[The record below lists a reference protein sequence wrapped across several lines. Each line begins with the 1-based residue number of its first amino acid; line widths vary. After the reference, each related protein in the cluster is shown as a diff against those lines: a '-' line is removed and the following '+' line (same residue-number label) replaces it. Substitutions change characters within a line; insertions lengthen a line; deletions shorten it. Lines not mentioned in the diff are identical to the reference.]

1 MILKKIIYISVFV
14 AIFSCNT
21 KQKETLLPK
30 EDQPSMSVVRKYPS
44 AKEIRPIYKEET
56 ENWTQLKAVA
66 DFLDRFKNV
75 SAKEILSNA
84 IELEILVAA
93 LKKEETPD
101 LFNTASFKARVN
113 ILHNESLRLLD
124 MRNIPAITVAEVNAQ
139 TKKIIAAFSSLN
151 VKINTILSKK
161 RFEDAITID
170 AKYIGLD
177 SSKIDNVSKKSINNN
192 LQRKLE
198 DKTTN
203 Q

>member
-44 AKEIRPIYKEET
+44 AKEIRPVYKEET

-75 SAKEILSNA
+75 SANEILSNA
-84 IELEILVAA
+84 IELEALVAA
-93 LKKEETPD
+93 LKKEESPD
-101 LFNTASFKARVN
+101 LFKTASFKARVN

-124 MRNIPAITVAEVNAQ
+124 MRSIPAITVDEVDAQ
-139 TKKIIAAFSSLN
+139 TKKIIVAFSSVN
-151 VKINTILSKK
+151 EKINTTLSKK

-177 SSKIDNVSKKSINNN
+177 SSKIDNVSKKSINNS

-198 DKTTN
+198 EKTTN

>member
-1 MILKKIIYISVFV
+1 MLLKNIIYISVF
-14 AIFSCNT
+14 ATIFSCTT
-21 KQKETLLPK
+21 KQKETRLLK
-30 EDQPSMSVVRKYPS
+30 EEKPLMSVVRKYPS
-44 AKEIRPIYKEET
+44 AKEIRPIYKEAT

-66 DFLDRFKNV
+66 EFLERFKNV

-84 IELEILVAA
+84 VELEALVAV
-93 LKKEETPD
+93 LKKEGHPD
-101 LFNTASFKARVN
+101 VFNTTAFKARVN

-124 MRNIPAITVAEVNAQ
+124 MRNIPAITVAEVDAQ
-139 TKKIIAAFSSLN
+139 TKKIIASFSSVN

-161 RFEDAITID
+161 AFEDAITVD

-177 SSKIDNVSKKSINNN
+177 TIKLDQKTTRVVRNN